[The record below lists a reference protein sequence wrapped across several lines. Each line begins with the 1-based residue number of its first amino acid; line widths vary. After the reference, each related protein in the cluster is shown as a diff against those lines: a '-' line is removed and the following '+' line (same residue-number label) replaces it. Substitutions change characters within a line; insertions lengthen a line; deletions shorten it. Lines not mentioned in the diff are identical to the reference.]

1 MGKGFFDSLL
11 GKTDTE
17 PFVSI
22 DIGTSAIKVMT
33 LDTSEEKPK
42 LLRAGVAATPANSIS
57 NNAIT
62 KPDQIAASIRA
73 LLESNEIQETRATLC
88 IPGPA
93 VFTKKITIAQTD
105 IKDLEANIAFEASN
119 YIPHSID
126 AVYLDYQVLSNNG
139 STMDVLL
146 VAVKNEIV
154 ASYIAAVEQAGLTPS
169 IADVDYFALEN
180 MFALNYADEAEKTVA
195 LINIGARYSSVSIM
209 HDGQSLFTGDV
220 GVGGRLYTDALV
232 ETLGMEPVQAEQLK
246 MGGTVDG
253 FDENV
258 IHETLD
264 RTTEHIASELHRQ
277 LGFFWNAA
285 ATENSIEAIYLCGGA
300 AQSAGLIEELASRTG
315 LECKLIEP
323 FREVAWSENFDEEF
337 LDEMKFAMSVSVG
350 LATRRFG
357 DKEHA
362 KKRVE

>member
-33 LDTSEEKPK
+33 LDTSGEQPK
-42 LLRAGVAATPANSIS
+42 LLRAGLVATPANAIN

-62 KPDQIAASIRA
+62 KPGQIAESIRSI
-73 LLESNEIQETRATLC
+73 LESNEIQETRATLC

-93 VFTKKITIAQTD
+93 VFTKKITISQTD
-105 IKDLEANIAFEASN
+105 LKELDSNIKFEASN

-126 AVYLDYQVLSNNG
+126 AVHLDYQVISNNG
-139 STMDVLL
+139 STMDILL

-154 ASYIAAVEQAGLTPS
+154 SSYVAAIEQAGLIPS

-180 MFALNYADEAEKTVA
+180 MFALNYEDEAARTIA

-209 HDGQSLFTGDV
+209 HKGQALFTGDV

-232 ETLGMEPVQAEQLK
+232 ETLDMEPVQAEQLK
-246 MGGTVDG
+246 MGGAIDG

-258 IHETLD
+258 VHETLD

-285 ATENSIEAIYLCGGA
+285 ATENSIEAVYLCGGA
-300 AQSAGLIEELASRTG
+300 SQSTGLLEELGSRTG
-315 LECKLIEP
+315 LECKLAEP
-323 FREVAWSENFDEEF
+323 FREVEGAENFDEDF
-337 LDEMKFAMSVSVG
+337 LDEMKSAMSVSVG
-350 LATRRFG
+350 LAARRFA

-362 KKRVE
+362 KKRVD